1 MPTRRLILTASFAA
15 TLAATVVAVLA
26 ATVTAPALAFER
38 PFPTFAKR
46 GTMKPGLFPTITIDG
61 RPRILT
67 PGGRIWSADNLIAM
81 PASLPEINVVVNYT
95 EDEQSYIDRVWILS
109 AEEAA
114 QSPKAQN
121 INQPRQ

>member
-1 MPTRRLILTASFAA
+1 MPTRRLILTATLAAAIAA
-15 TLAATVVAVLA
+15 TLAT
-26 ATVTAPALAFER
+26 TVTTPAMAFER

-67 PGGRIWSADNLIAM
+67 PGARIWTADNLIAM
-81 PASLPEINVVVNYT
+81 PASLPVMNAVVNYT

-114 QSPKAQN
+114 QSPKAQG
-121 INQPRQ
+121 INQPRP